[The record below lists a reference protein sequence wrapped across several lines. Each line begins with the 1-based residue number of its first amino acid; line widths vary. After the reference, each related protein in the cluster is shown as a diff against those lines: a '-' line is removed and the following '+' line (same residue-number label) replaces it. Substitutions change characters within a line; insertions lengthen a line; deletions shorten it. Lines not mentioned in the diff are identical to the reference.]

1 MKIAVTGG
9 IGAGKSEVMKE
20 IARRGYRVCSADE
33 INDRLQER
41 PGYIQKISKVF
52 PAAVKDGK
60 IDKNVLRDIV
70 FTDDSKRARLN
81 AIAHP
86 EIRRELENTEGDF
99 FAEVPL
105 LFESGMQDLFDAVII
120 VTANADTRI
129 DRIKGRGLS
138 EERAKSIMAAQF
150 SDSDRIR
157 LSDNPFII
165 ENDGNIENL
174 IKQTDEILKKIQGEK
189 YGNNG

>member
-1 MKIAVTGG
+1 M
-9 IGAGKSEVMKE
+9 
-20 IARRGYRVCSADE
+20 
-33 INDRLQER
+33 
-41 PGYIQKISKVF
+41 
-52 PAAVKDGK
+52 
-60 IDKNVLRDIV
+60 
-70 FTDDSKRARLN
+70 
-81 AIAHP
+81 
-86 EIRRELENTEGDF
+86 
-99 FAEVPL
+99 PL

>member
-33 INDRLQER
+33 INDRLQAL
-41 PGYIQKISKVF
+41 PGYIRKISKVF

-81 AIAHP
+81 SIAHP
-86 EIRRELENTEGDF
+86 EIRRELENTEGEF

-105 LFESGMQDLFDAVII
+105 VRSIS
-120 VTANADTRI
+120 NAAMRI
-129 DRIKGRGLS
+129 
-138 EERAKSIMAAQF
+138 
-150 SDSDRIR
+150 
-157 LSDNPFII
+157 
-165 ENDGNIENL
+165 
-174 IKQTDEILKKIQGEK
+174 
-189 YGNNG
+189 